1 MRTIKRDIV
10 GAFIFSSDGKL
21 LLGNNRAGGVYEN
34 LWVVPGGGV
43 DPGETLEQ
51 ALIRE
56 ISEEIG
62 IDISDAIIERI
73 QQEPHTAQAEKTLR
87 ETGERIIADM
97 KFYDFKVTLGALAT
111 EVAFK
116 IEDDFGRAEWFAQ
129 DEVTKLNLAD
139 PTRKTLQNIAFLQ

>member
-10 GAFIFSSDGKL
+10 GAFIFSSDGKI

-43 DPGETLEQ
+43 DDGETHEQ

-56 ISEEIG
+56 IAEEIG
-62 IDISDAIIERI
+62 LDISSAKIEPI
-73 QQEPHTAQAEKTLR
+73 QQETHTAQAEKTLR

-97 KFYDFKVTLGALAT
+97 KFYDFKVTLGIPAT
-111 EVAFK
+111 EVVLK
-116 IEDDFGRAEWFAQ
+116 IEDDFGHAEWFDQ
-129 DEVTKLNLAD
+129 QEVSKLNLAT
-139 PTRKTLQNIAFLQ
+139 PTRKTLRNLAFIR